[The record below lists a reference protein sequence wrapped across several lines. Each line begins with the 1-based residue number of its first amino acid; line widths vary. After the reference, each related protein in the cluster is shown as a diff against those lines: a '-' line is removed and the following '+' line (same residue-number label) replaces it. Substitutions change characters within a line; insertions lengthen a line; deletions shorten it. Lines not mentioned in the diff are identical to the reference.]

1 VGRGLCRKHYAREW
15 RAEQPPGWRHEI
27 YVKTKAKD
35 TEKILAQGREQTRRW
50 REAHPE
56 ESRARTKVTRER
68 FPERTKAAIKKWRDE
83 HPDQCAALRAKR
95 RSRKLAA
102 QGSHTGADRLA
113 VFELHGWRCSHC
125 AADLLALPPKDR
137 TMDHVIPLRHGGTD
151 DTGNLVAM
159 CRSCNCRKKDRAT
172 VHG

>member
-1 VGRGLCRKHYAREW
+1 MCKNHYAKQW
-15 RAEQPPGWRHEI
+15 RDRQPPGYRTRE
-27 YVKTKAKD
+27 YRKAKAKNP
-35 TEKILAQGREQTRRW
+35 EKLLEQTRQQVKRW

-56 ESRARTKVTRER
+56 QSKKNTKRTREQH
-68 FPERTKAAIKKWRDE
+68 PERTKAAIKKWRAE
-83 HPDQCAALRAKR
+83 HPDQCRALRAKR
-95 RSRKLAA
+95 RARKIAA
-102 QGSHTGADRLA
+102 QGSHTGAEREA
-113 VFELHGWRCSHC
+113 VFELHGWRCAHC
-125 AADLLALPPKDR
+125 AADLMGLPAKDR